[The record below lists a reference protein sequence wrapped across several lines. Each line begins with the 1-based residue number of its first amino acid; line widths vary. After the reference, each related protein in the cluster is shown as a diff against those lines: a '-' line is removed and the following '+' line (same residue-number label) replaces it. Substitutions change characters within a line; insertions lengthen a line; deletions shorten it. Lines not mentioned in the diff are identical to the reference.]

1 MHHPFHENGDKERL
15 RARYHRG
22 ANTVAWLASPLEHRA
37 RGCLGGTVASG
48 ARKSRVR
55 DTPDNVADFRS
66 RVDEELVHAE
76 SVVRNPTVVQTHQSL
91 EDVRA
96 TTHDLEYR
104 RHELSN
110 PHELDDQV
118 RLYVVDAISDFR
130 DTLLQVSQARDLE
143 DDVNMQRVGV

>member
-1 MHHPFHENGDKERL
+1 M
-15 RARYHRG
+15 
-22 ANTVAWLASPLEHRA
+22 
-37 RGCLGGTVASG
+37 GGTVVSG

-55 DTPDNVADFRS
+55 DTPDDVADFRS
-66 RVDEELVHAE
+66 RVDEELVQKE

-91 EDVRA
+91 EDMRA

-104 RHELSN
+104 LHELSN

-118 RLYVVDAISDFR
+118 RLNVAGAISDLR